1 MINATARLAWVPTRV
16 RAKHWR
22 TPNSI
27 SLLLENTIGG
37 YLAGQHVDVRL
48 VAEDGYEARRSY
60 SIASAPGSS
69 ELELL
74 VERLPDGE
82 VSPFIAD
89 ELQSGEILEIRGP
102 IGRHFTWTPSDR
114 RPIALIAGGSGIAPL
129 MSMVRLRSVAPDP
142 TALAPALLLYSA
154 RNWTHMA
161 FAAELESLAAGDT
174 SFSFVATTT
183 REPARRV
190 GDFDRRIDIEMLKTL
205 LYPRGDW
212 QELACF
218 ICGANEFVE
227 TAATALVRLGVPADA
242 VKTER
247 YGAA

>member
-1 MINATARLAWVPTRV
+1 MTRLAWLPTTV
-16 RAKHWR
+16 RAKRLR

-27 SLLLENTIGG
+27 SLLLENTIGE

-60 SIASAPGSS
+60 SIASAPGNS

-74 VERLPDGE
+74 IERLPNGE

-89 ELQSGEILEIRGP
+89 ELQSGETLEIRGP
-102 IGRHFTWTPSDR
+102 IGGHFTWTPDR

-129 MSMVRLRSVAPDP
+129 MSMVRHRSAAADP
-142 TALAPALLLYSA
+142 ASPALLLYSA
-154 RNWTHMA
+154 RNWSHMA
-161 FAAELESLAAGDT
+161 FAAELESLAAIDMT
-174 SFSFVATTT
+174 FSFVAATT
-183 REPARRV
+183 REPARRP
-190 GDFDRRIDIEMLKTL
+190 GDFDRRIDMEMLTAVL
-205 LYPRGDW
+205 ESWGGDRR
-212 QELACF
+212 ELACF

-227 TAATALVRLGVPADA
+227 TAATALVKLGMPADA

-247 YGAA
+247 YGSA